1 MARTKI
7 RWLVML
13 MMTLGASP
21 AMADAFLDVFTD
33 AVSDVPVGTTRIMA
47 NGISN
52 FGDGPATITRI
63 EITGADAA
71 HFVFAN
77 PAAPAC
83 TGGQV
88 CTDAFTLEAGS
99 FAELDIAC
107 TPDRSALF
115 TASVT
120 MTSDAANSPTST
132 TLFCDAAGPHLE
144 ITPSTLTFPTTAV
157 GFFSA
162 PQVVQI
168 RNTGFTDI
176 VYGLGA
182 AADFASSL
190 DATCVNDQ
198 CFLAPGV
205 TISVSVRFAPRA
217 SGALS
222 EQLVLGTSDGNVAI
236 PLRGTATGPEIKL
249 EQPPR
254 FLQPLDLGAALLG
267 TPTAPGTVRI
277 RNIGNQP
284 LHVTGAFPVGGS
296 EASAFSA
303 TGPAV
308 PFDVAPNATVEWQ
321 VTCRPV
327 RITSNSARLVIESNA
342 GLAELPVPLQCTGNG
357 GALVLDS
364 STLLP
369 TTAVGSSSTI
379 PMVVRNVGNL
389 PVTITSA
396 SIGDPQFAAT
406 PHSGGLPI
414 TLAPNVTT
422 TFDLTFSPVQGGEQ
436 AGLITLA
443 NNGALPFIG
452 LARGVGHTGHPDL
465 TPAAPGF
472 GPVPLG
478 TSAQIMAELGNHGDE
493 AVTLASI
500 TVGDPAQFQVVGPQL
515 IGAVLQPDEALRF
528 AIQATPGSLGPHDT
542 QITFAFDHGPPT
554 IAHVTATGAAGEL
567 AVETWDGR
575 PSDGTAEFGV
585 VKVGSVSTGL
595 LSVTNTGT
603 ATLRIAS
610 CSIVG
615 DAAFHVAPPCTF
627 ELAPSESADLPVTFA
642 PATTGPHTATV
653 RFTSDGSQAMLDVA
667 LSGAA
672 IPGPI
677 GCAAGRDQAGGLAVL
692 LVGLLVARRRPRRA
706 QPRAIGLALVIAG
719 CGAGGPDDALPRMP
733 GRGTI
738 TVTRTG
744 TGTGTVRSLD
754 HELDCGTRCT
764 ATVND
769 ALHLTATPA
778 PGSIFAGWAGACVGT
793 GPCVV
798 TPSATP
804 AMVVARFEHA
814 FRLTIAS
821 DAPVAPFS
829 GEVTVNG
836 ERCALPCA
844 RDVIE
849 GTTVTL
855 DAFTLSTFTGWSG
868 GCTPTAAPC
877 TLTITANVALTAH
890 FAAPDERW
898 TAVADDLV
906 PTAVTAVSDDPV
918 VAGSD
923 GTDVVVARYTATGT
937 RTWLTRIAAGPNPQI
952 IGLDHNT
959 GGQVYV
965 LVHTE
970 DPDQSFG
977 ALILQKLDAGGQA
990 LWSTTLDASSIQLV
1004 DDAGSL
1010 AVKNEA
1016 LAVAPDGD
1024 AIIVALSPTLG
1035 SFVRAYADDGSV
1047 HWTQTLP
1054 QTFPQD
1060 VSVDAAGI
1068 VTVPSR
1074 DFFDRGRVDRYAANG
1089 SRLIH
1094 YDLPPL
1100 INDDSFVVSFHAFA
1114 VAGDAL
1120 VCASADSFGGSL
1132 VIRALD
1138 VATGATTRWLEDLS
1152 AGVSPKVALRAD
1164 GHGGVLMLDPGSAVR
1179 KLVDRTIAWRRAPDH
1194 HESPGGATDQLG
1206 AADLAADAHGR
1217 AIEVGSWIRACAA
1230 GQPCTPDHQRVSGFI
1245 RSYAP

>member
-1 MARTKI
+1 MAHMKI

-13 MMTLGASP
+13 MVTLGASP

-47 NGISN
+47 NGLSN

-63 EITGADAA
+63 EITGPDAA

-88 CTDAFTLEAGS
+88 CVDAVTLDAGS

-115 TASVT
+115 TASLTV
-120 MTSDAANSPTST
+120 TSDAANSPTST

-144 ITPSTLTFPTTAV
+144 ITPPALTFPTTAI
-157 GFFSA
+157 GFASA

-168 RNTGFTDI
+168 RNTGFAEI
-176 VYGLGA
+176 GYRLGIA
-182 AADFASSL
+182 SDFASSL
-190 DATCVNDQ
+190 DATCVSDQ
-198 CFLAPGV
+198 CFLEPGV
-205 TISVSVRFAPRA
+205 TIAVSVRFTPRA
-217 SGALS
+217 SGSLT
-222 EQLVLGTSDGNVAI
+222 EQLVLETFAGNAAI
-236 PLRGTATGPEIKL
+236 SLTGTAIGPEIKL

-254 FLQPLDLGAALLG
+254 FLQPLELGAARLG

-308 PFDVAPNATVEWQ
+308 PLDVAPNATVEWQ

-342 GLAELPVPLQCTGNG
+342 GLTELPVPLQCTGNA
-357 GALVLDS
+357 GALALDS

-389 PVTITSA
+389 PVTITAA
-396 SIGDPQFAAT
+396 SIADPQFVAT
-406 PHSGGLPI
+406 PHTGGLPA
-414 TLAPNVTT
+414 TLAPNATT
-422 TFDLTFSPVQGGEQ
+422 TFDLTFSPVRGGDQ

-443 NNGALPFIG
+443 NDGAVPFVG
-452 LARGVGHTGHPDL
+452 LARGIGHTGHPDL
-465 TPAAPGF
+465 TPAAPAF

-478 TSAQIMAELGNHGDE
+478 TSAQITVELGNHGDD

-500 TVGDPAQFQVVGPQL
+500 TVGDPAQFQIVGTDL
-515 IGAVLQPDEALRF
+515 IGAVLQPDELLRF

-554 IAHVTATGAAGEL
+554 VAHVAATGVAGEL

-575 PSDGTAEFGV
+575 PSDGTADFGV
-585 VKVGSVSTGL
+585 VKVGSASTGL

-615 DAAFHVAPPCTF
+615 DAAFHVAPCTL
-627 ELAPSESADLPVTFA
+627 ELAPNESADLQVAFV
-642 PATTGPHTATV
+642 PATPGPHTAAV
-653 RFTSDGSQAMLDVA
+653 RFTSDGTTTMLDVA

-672 IPGPI
+672 TPGPL

-692 LVGLLVARRRPRRA
+692 LVGFLVARRRTRRA
-706 QPRAIGLALVIAG
+706 LPRTVGLALVIAG
-719 CGAGGPDDALPRMP
+719 CGAGGADDALPRMP

-769 ALHLTATPA
+769 ALHLTATPT

-804 AMVVARFEHA
+804 TQVVARFEHA
-814 FRLTIAS
+814 FRLTIAG

-836 ERCALPCA
+836 ERCAFPCT
-844 RDVIE
+844 RDLIE
-849 GTTVTL
+849 GTEVTL

-868 GCTPTAAPC
+868 GCTPTVAPC
-877 TLTITANVALTAH
+877 TLTITADVQLTAH

-906 PTAVTAVSDDPV
+906 PTAVTVAGDDPV

-923 GTDVVVARYTATGT
+923 GTDLVVARYTAAGT
-937 RTWLTRIAAGPNPQI
+937 RSWLTRIAAGPNPQI
-952 IGLDHNT
+952 VGLDHNP

-970 DPDQSFG
+970 DPEFAFG
-977 ALILQKLDAGGQA
+977 AMILQKLDAGGQA
-990 LWSTTLDASSIQLV
+990 LWSTTLDASSMQLV
-1004 DDAGSL
+1004 DDSGSL

-1035 SFVRAYADDGSV
+1035 SIVRAYADDGSI
-1047 HWTQTLP
+1047 HWTQTIPTLP
-1054 QTFPQD
+1054 LD

-1074 DFFDRGRVDRYAANG
+1074 DFFDRGQVDRYAANG
-1089 SRLIH
+1089 ARIIH

-1100 INDDSFVVSFHAFA
+1100 INDDSFVESFHAFA

-1120 VCASADSFGGSL
+1120 VCASAVNFGGGL

-1138 VATGATTRWLEDLS
+1138 VATGATTRWREDLS
-1152 AGVSPKVALRAD
+1152 SGVFPKVALRAD

-1179 KLVDRTIAWRRAPDH
+1179 KLVDRAIAWRRAPDH
-1194 HESPGGATDQLG
+1194 HQSPGGALDQLG

-1217 AIEVGSWIRACAA
+1217 AVEAGSWIRACAA